1 MPAVLTMTGECRSRS
16 IELRAAPPERA
27 PVPATLPPYS
37 LFEPDDMLLGWILK
51 EGGLA
56 RSGGVF
62 SAYLWP
68 EERSDSLFAR
78 WQMPA
83 GFHYP
88 ETMPGWMRT
97 AADELRAVL
106 SGGSAPQAGTVRSG
120 AGLERKF
127 RISGAAHT
135 IFKDTAFIPGEL
147 SVSWI
152 CGDGDPVQRFRM
164 TLRPDR
170 LARSLEARSWV
181 GTHRGGYP
189 GDTPLWAVEAAEQ
202 CRLDM
207 HAAR

>member
-1 MPAVLTMTGECRSRS
+1 MSAVLTMTGECRSRS
-16 IELRAAPPERA
+16 IELRAAPPDRA
-27 PVPATLPPYS
+27 PVSATLPPYS

-51 EGGLA
+51 EGELA

-62 SAYLWP
+62 NAYLWP

-83 GFHYP
+83 GFPYP
-88 ETMPGWMRT
+88 ETMPDWMCT
-97 AADELRAVL
+97 AADELRSVL
-106 SGGSAPQAGTVRSG
+106 TGGTDPQPGAVRSG
-120 AGLERKF
+120 GGLERKF
-127 RISGAAHT
+127 RISGAVRT

-152 CGDGDPVQRFRM
+152 CGDDDPVQRFRM

-170 LARSLEARSWV
+170 LTRSLEVRSWV

-189 GDTPLWAVEAAEQ
+189 GDTPAWAVEAAEL

-207 HAAR
+207 LAAR